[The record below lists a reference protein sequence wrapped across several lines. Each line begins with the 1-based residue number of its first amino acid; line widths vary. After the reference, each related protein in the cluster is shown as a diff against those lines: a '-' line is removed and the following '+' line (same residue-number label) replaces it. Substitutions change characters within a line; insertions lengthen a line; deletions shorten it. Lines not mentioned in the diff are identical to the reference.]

1 MTKWEKYKRAV
12 WQRVA
17 SPEKIEEVRNDS
29 EPAVRFEEKGRSSYS
44 QSGSLID
51 MDKALELYK
60 QQQKEVNKKKG
71 K

>member
-1 MTKWEKYKRAV
+1 MIANLLLGLK
-12 WQRVA
+12 
-17 SPEKIEEVRNDS
+17 
-29 EPAVRFEEKGRSSYS
+29 KGRPSYS

-51 MDKALELYK
+51 MDKALEFYK